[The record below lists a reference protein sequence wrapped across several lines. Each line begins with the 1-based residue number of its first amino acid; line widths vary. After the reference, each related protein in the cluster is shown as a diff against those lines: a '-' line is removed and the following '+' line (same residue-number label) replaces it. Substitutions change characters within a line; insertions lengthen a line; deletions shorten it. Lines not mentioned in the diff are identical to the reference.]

1 MPSSWLMHL
10 ALFAVLRPKTFM
22 LQAALQVSKAIFRV
36 AAMSSFR
43 VCRHPSLT
51 LAPGKD
57 SDCPDSCGCNMS
69 YQTQDNKPLS
79 EKGRRNVNVVPFS
92 RTVVAGAPPRIPEC
106 KTTTKPEAKLSQHG
120 WIRKPQL
127 HRAPKLKPPEAWEPQ
142 LSMPPLPANLR

>member
-1 MPSSWLMHL
+1 MHL

-57 SDCPDSCGCNMS
+57 SATALIAVAATCHIR
-69 YQTQDNKPLS
+69 L
-79 EKGRRNVNVVPFS
+79 RIAS
-92 RTVVAGAPPRIPEC
+92 RFRKKDVA
-106 KTTTKPEAKLSQHG
+106 
-120 WIRKPQL
+120 
-127 HRAPKLKPPEAWEPQ
+127 
-142 LSMPPLPANLR
+142 M